1 METKNLTDAMNWRYA
16 TKAFDS
22 SKKIP
27 EKDFENL
34 LEVLRLAPSSFGL
47 QPWKFVVVANKEL
60 RQKIRKASWDQPQ
73 VTDASHLIIFTAL
86 NELNEKYLDKFIEL
100 IAKTRNQETKDLESY
115 KDMISNSIK
124 NMTKEQL
131 NSWNEKQVYIALGN
145 LLTAAATAKID
156 ACPMEGFDRK
166 QVDDILNL
174 KAQGVHSVVMCAIGF
189 RSQDDKSA
197 SLKKVRFEKKDVVIV
212 TI

>member
-73 VTDASHLIIFTAL
+73 VTDAS
-86 NELNEKYLDKFIEL
+86 
-100 IAKTRNQETKDLESY
+100 
-115 KDMISNSIK
+115 
-124 NMTKEQL
+124 
-131 NSWNEKQVYIALGN
+131 
-145 LLTAAATAKID
+145 
-156 ACPMEGFDRK
+156 
-166 QVDDILNL
+166 
-174 KAQGVHSVVMCAIGF
+174 
-189 RSQDDKSA
+189 
-197 SLKKVRFEKKDVVIV
+197 
-212 TI
+212 